1 MNKKEIENLVNSMV
15 AKICLDLLDEFKDKD
30 CFEIINDFSKSN
42 TFVNLWNF
50 KTGLW
55 KESPAYIID
64 QYLKETKN

>member
-15 AKICLDLLDEFKDKD
+15 AKICIDLLDEFKDKD

-42 TFVNLWNF
+42 TFANLWNF

>member
-42 TFVNLWNF
+42 TFANLWNF